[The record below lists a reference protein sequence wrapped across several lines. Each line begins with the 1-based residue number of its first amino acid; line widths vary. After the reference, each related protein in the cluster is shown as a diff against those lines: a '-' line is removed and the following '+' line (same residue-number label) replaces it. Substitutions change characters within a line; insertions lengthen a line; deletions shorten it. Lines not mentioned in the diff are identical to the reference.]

1 MELQVGSD
9 ATRAM
14 HQHRTQQAF
23 LRASLGATT
32 SKTTQVPQHQTLL
45 KPSNFAS
52 HRNLTFL
59 PALTFEPTP
68 LHFPLF
74 NPPSTSHL
82 PSSNPPSAYYNIT
95 IQLSFHL
102 PLSSPPSTS
111 HLPSSNPPFT
121 YHNPTIQPSFH
132 LPQSHHS
139 TLLLP
144 PTIQLLFNSSPS

>member
-1 MELQVGSD
+1 MEFQVGSD

-82 PSSNPPSAYYNIT
+82 PSSNPPS
-95 IQLSFHL
+95 
-102 PLSSPPSTS
+102 
-111 HLPSSNPPFT
+111 T

-132 LPQSHHS
+132 LPQSSFYS
-139 TLLLP
+139 TPPHPNYPLKPLPFIQPFRPLLP
-144 PTIQLLFNSSPS
+144 PKQHPPIMVKMRVLVKWR